1 MKILGL
7 NFGNSILDISKWDK
21 ISNGIA
27 NKIHICNRVRLS
39 LKGVMVNQILSSK
52 LWNIGQ
58 ICFIPKY
65 AKKEYTIS
73 SGTRK
78 KIRPPRR
85 LLQLSLLTSRLG
97 ILDIEPQLNSLK
109 IKSIQR
115 LLIPNNALWKNLM
128 LYQLNLI
135 LNYNQGLALFKQKQM
150 LRSNSHKHL
159 QKRNN
164 EDFFVHLLNTWLH
177 FTNSK
182 FPVPTSEPVFYSIP
196 PKDISDKFTIIS

>member
-21 ISNGIA
+21 KSNGIA

-58 ICFIPKY
+58 ICTIPKY

-97 ILDIEPQLNSLK
+97 ILDIEPQLN
-109 IKSIQR
+109 
-115 LLIPNNALWKNLM
+115 
-128 LYQLNLI
+128 LI

-159 QKRNN
+159 QKQNN